1 MEYRSGRYMVWYKF
15 MMFDISIDSYSYY
28 RMYTVIICSDPP
40 SLDRLNR
47 SIEGV
52 NVVSTLMGSDGYE
65 FYLAG
70 KFAPEGLVPIVGD
83 SILDTFH
90 YRFIYER
97 VWIV

>member
-1 MEYRSGRYMVWYKF
+1 MR
-15 MMFDISIDSYSYY
+15 FDISIDSYSYY
-28 RMYTVIICSDPP
+28 RMYTVIICSDLP
-40 SLDRLNR
+40 SLDLLTR
-47 SIEGV
+47 SIEGSD
-52 NVVSTLMGSDGYE
+52 VVSTFMGSDGYE

-70 KFAPEGLVPIVGD
+70 KFDPQGLVSIVGD

>member
-1 MEYRSGRYMVWYKF
+1 MI
-15 MMFDISIDSYSYY
+15 FDISIDSYSYY
-28 RMYTVIICSDPP
+28 RMYTVIICSDLP
-40 SLDRLNR
+40 SLDLLTR

-52 NVVSTLMGSDGYE
+52 DVVSTVMVSEGYE

-70 KFAPEGLVPIVGD
+70 KFDPEDLVPIVGD

-97 VWIV
+97 VWIERVWIV

>member
-1 MEYRSGRYMVWYKF
+1 
-15 MMFDISIDSYSYY
+15 MFDISIDSYSYY
-28 RMYTVIICSDPP
+28 RMYTVIICSDLP

-47 SIEGV
+47 SIEGSD
-52 NVVSTLMGSDGYE
+52 VVSTLMVSEDYE

-70 KFAPEGLVPIVGD
+70 KFDPQDLVSIVGD
-83 SILDTFH
+83 SILDTFY